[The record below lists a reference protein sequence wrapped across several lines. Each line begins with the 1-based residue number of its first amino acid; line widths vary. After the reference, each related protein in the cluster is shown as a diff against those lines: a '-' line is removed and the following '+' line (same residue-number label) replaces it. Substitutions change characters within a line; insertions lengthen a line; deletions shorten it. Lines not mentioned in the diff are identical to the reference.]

1 MFKEQ
6 FDEDKLDKNDGAI
19 RICQVSNV
27 RNDNQKIAI
36 LYNLKEFGIFYEEY
50 VFDFKNKKI
59 TLYANSLIIPKEE
72 INELICEPIP

>member
-1 MFKEQ
+1 
-6 FDEDKLDKNDGAI
+6 
-19 RICQVSNV
+19 
-27 RNDNQKIAI
+27 

-72 INELICEPIP
+72 INEGIWEPIP